1 MQLFRR
7 ANQSRILLESM
18 NFIKGP
24 FKASIKEDIKPFDL
38 FTDNPRAFCVSLLH
52 AGVLQDLVEWIFY
65 NLTSGIRIQA
75 KELIVVFVKNLRVN
89 SQSAL
94 IQFRLPICWDHL
106 HLS

>member
-38 FTDNPRAFCVSLLH
+38 FTDNPYAFCVSLLH
-52 AGVLQDLVEWIFY
+52 ARVLQDLVEWIFY
-65 NLTSGIRIQA
+65 NLTSGIRLQA
-75 KELIVVFVKNLRVN
+75 TR
-89 SQSAL
+89 S
-94 IQFRLPICWDHL
+94 
-106 HLS
+106 